1 VSDPNMQKFDRIIS
15 FRSLAQV
22 PYLPAVACA
31 IISSVALAAALV
43 ASAGLL
49 WLLVHVSS
57 PGIDQELRSSGLQSL
72 ARVIAAHPVGK
83 GFSSLIHSVP
93 MMKSTDTTAVLLFAL
108 VCVSV
113 LFRWAFKS
121 MAEAIIEARVAA
133 LVQRLRQHIHR
144 KSIRLEP
151 SDVSGEQVSVAD
163 RLFRESTVFLETA
176 GSRWGSIVL
185 TALTDGIVLAV
196 VALVTNWRVALEAM
210 VPVLLIRFAI
220 RLEFQRGESSL
231 RLLSDQV
238 ARGLARMAEGLRKTR
253 IVTGFGM
260 EEAEH
265 KQFQHNLDQYRERCR
280 HVLQQQSFSIWIRRV
295 LSLLLV
301 SIPAGF
307 VVAHIIK
314 DGSIDIAG
322 GLLIGSCLLFLSR
335 AMDRF
340 ENVQGLRGEG
350 NLRATEVS
358 AFINRIPLVSQAP
371 GAGFLEPMS
380 RSLVFDQVVFSPISA
395 PGLIRGLDLRLGFG
409 ETLAL
414 LSLQREAAFA
424 LASMIPRFVDP
435 DQGQI
440 LIDGRDI
447 RVATLESLRAEA
459 IMVGGND
466 PVFNATVLDNIT
478 CGQKDI
484 TRQQA
489 LDAAKLVHA
498 DNFVRTLTKG
508 YETVLG
514 EHGVALDR
522 GQIFRLSL
530 ARAIVRQPALLVIE
544 EPNTALD
551 AATKAMLDDAYQR
564 ISGNRTVIFLPTR
577 LSTVK
582 KCSRIVLIHE
592 GRVAVDG
599 VHEQLVRNSDLY
611 RHWEYIHFNPFRN
624 DAESLKE
631 E

>member
-1 VSDPNMQKFDRIIS
+1 MSDPNMQKFDRIIS

-22 PYLPAVACA
+22 RYLPAVACA
-31 IISSVALAAALV
+31 LMSSVMLSAAFV

-49 WLLVHVSS
+49 WLLVFVSS
-57 PGIDQELRSSGLQSL
+57 PGIDPQFRSSGLQSL
-72 ARVIAAHPVGK
+72 ATSMATHPAGK
-83 GFSSLIHSVP
+83 VFSSLIQSVS
-93 MMKSTDTTAVLLFAL
+93 MLKSTDTAAALLFAL
-108 VCVSV
+108 VCVSF
-113 LFRWAFKS
+113 LFRWAFRS
-121 MAEAIIEARVAA
+121 MVEALIERRVAD

-144 KSIRLEP
+144 KAIRLEP

-163 RLFRESTVFLETA
+163 RLFRESTVFLEKA

-185 TALTDGIVLAV
+185 LAFFDGMILAV
-196 VALVTNWRVALEAM
+196 VAIFTNWRVALEAM

-220 RLEFQRGESSL
+220 RHELQRGDSSL
-231 RLLSDQV
+231 RLLSEQV
-238 ARGLARMAEGLRKTR
+238 TRGLTRMAEGLQKTR

-265 KQFQHNLDQYRERCR
+265 IQFQQNLDQYRERCR
-280 HVLQQQSFSIWIRRV
+280 HVLRQQSLGHWIRRV

-301 SIPAGF
+301 SVPAGF
-307 VVAHIIK
+307 VVTHIIK

-322 GLLIGSCLLFLSR
+322 GLLIGSCLFFLSR

-340 ENVQGLRGEG
+340 EKVQGLRAEG
-350 NLRATEVS
+350 NLRAAEVS
-358 AFINRIPLVSQAP
+358 VFLNRIPLVSQAP
-371 GAGFLEPMS
+371 GAAFLEPMS
-380 RSLVFDQVVFSPISA
+380 RSLVFDQVAFSPSSS

-414 LSLQREAAFA
+414 LSLQRDAAFA

-447 RVATLESLRAEA
+447 RTATLESLRAEA

-489 LDAAKLVHA
+489 FDAAKLVHA
-498 DNFVRTLTKG
+498 DNFVRTLAKG

-544 EPNTALD
+544 EPNIALD

-582 KCSRIVLIHE
+582 KCARIVLIHE

-599 VHEQLVRNSDLY
+599 VHEQLVRTSDLY